1 MIGMQY
7 EMLKGKI
14 FVTFTNINYREEM
27 KYLKT
32 IDLVEGENVITTTV
46 NAEPYTVEFLDS
58 DGNLIRSLIGQPKL
72 TLDGTTYTVTV
83 YTAEA
88 IPNVKLKILY

>member
-1 MIGMQY
+1 MNVAFEIK
-7 EMLKGKI
+7 KGKI
-14 FVTFTNINYREEM
+14 FVAFTNINYREEM

-32 IDLVEGENVITTTV
+32 IDLAEGENVITTTV

-58 DGNLIRSLIGQPKL
+58 EGSLIRSLIGQPKL
-72 TLDGTTYTVTV
+72 ALVGDTYTVTV

>member
-1 MIGMQY
+1 
-7 EMLKGKI
+7 MLEGKI
-14 FVTFTNINYREEM
+14 FVVFTNINYREEM

-58 DGNLIRSLIGQPKL
+58 QGNLIRSLIGQPKL
-72 TLDGTTYTVTV
+72 TLVGSAYTVTV
-83 YTAEA
+83 YTNEP

>member
-7 EMLKGKI
+7 EMLEGKI
-14 FVTFTNINYREEM
+14 FVVFTNINYREEM

-58 DGNLIRSLIGQPKL
+58 DGNLIRTLIGQPKL
-72 TLDGTTYTVTV
+72 TLVGDTYTVTV
-83 YTAEA
+83 YTSEA

>member
-1 MIGMQY
+1 MIVMQY

>member
-1 MIGMQY
+1 MNVAFQI
-7 EMLKGKI
+7 EKGKI
-14 FVTFTNINYREEM
+14 FVAFTNINYRDEM

-58 DGNLIRSLIGQPKL
+58 QGNLIRSLIGQPKL
-72 TLDGTTYTVTV
+72 TLVGSAYTVTV
-83 YTAEA
+83 YTNEP

>member
-7 EMLKGKI
+7 EMLEGKI
-14 FVTFTNINYREEM
+14 FVVFTNINYREEM

-58 DGNLIRSLIGQPKL
+58 DGNLIRTLIGQPKL

-83 YTAEA
+83 YTGEA
-88 IPNVKLKILY
+88 ISNVKLKILY

>member
-1 MIGMQY
+1 MNVTFTIT
-7 EMLKGKI
+7 KSKI
-14 FVTFTNINYREEM
+14 FVAFTNINYREEM

-58 DGNLIRSLIGQPKL
+58 QGNLIRTLIGQPKVAL
-72 TLDGTTYTVTV
+72 VGDVYTITV

>member
-83 YTAEA
+83 YTGEA
-88 IPNVKLKILY
+88 ISNVKLKILY

>member
-1 MIGMQY
+1 MIGL
-7 EMLKGKI
+7 EFEIKKGKI
-14 FVTFTNINYREEM
+14 FVAFSNINYREEM

-58 DGNLIRSLIGQPKL
+58 QGNLIRSLIGQPKL
-72 TLDGTTYTVTV
+72 TLVGSAYTVTV

>member
-1 MIGMQY
+1 MNVAFKI
-7 EMLKGKI
+7 EKGKI
-14 FVTFTNINYREEM
+14 FVAFTNINYRDEM

-58 DGNLIRSLIGQPKL
+58 QGNLIRSLIGQPKL
-72 TLDGTTYTVTV
+72 SLVGNAYTVTV
-83 YTAEA
+83 YTNEA

>member
-1 MIGMQY
+1 MNVTFTIT
-7 EMLKGKI
+7 KSKI
-14 FVTFTNINYREEM
+14 FVAFTNINYREEM

-32 IDLVEGENVITTTV
+32 IDLLAGENVITTTV

-58 DGNLIRSLIGQPKL
+58 DGNLIRTLIGQPKL
-72 TLDGTTYTVTV
+72 ALVGDTYTVTV
-83 YTAEA
+83 YTSEA